1 MRLMSDPIL
10 PLTVG
15 WKERISFPDW
25 SLRRV
30 KVKIDTGARTSAIGA
45 VYYEVLDLPGEGR
58 VVDLVLALD
67 RRAPDQQ
74 VKLRSPVL
82 GTVRVRNSS
91 GQCELRP
98 VIETRVRL
106 GPLTKVVRFTITNRA
121 QMRFPVILGRLA
133 LAGDCLVDVSR
144 KYLLRKK
151 RRTAGGEV

>member
-1 MRLMSDPIL
+1 MSDPTL
-10 PLTVG
+10 PLTIG

-25 SLRRV
+25 GLRRV
-30 KVKIDTGARTSAIGA
+30 KVKIDTGARTSALGA
-45 VYYEVLDLPGEGR
+45 VYYEVLDLPGGDR

-67 RRAPDQQ
+67 RKAPANQA
-74 VKLRSPVL
+74 KLRVPVL

-98 VIETRVRL
+98 VVETRVRL
-106 GPLTKVVRFTITNRA
+106 GPLTKVVRFTVTNRA